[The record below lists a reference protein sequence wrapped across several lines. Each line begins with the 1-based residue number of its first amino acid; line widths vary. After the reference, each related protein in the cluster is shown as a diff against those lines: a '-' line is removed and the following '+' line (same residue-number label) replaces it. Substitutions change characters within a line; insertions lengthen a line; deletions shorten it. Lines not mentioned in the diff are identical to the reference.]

1 MSPTAET
8 TDDVFR
14 LHAGGKLEIRLR
26 VPLETRADLKRVY
39 TPGFTHVAKA
49 ISRNPEDAYRWS
61 IKRNTVAIVTDGTA
75 VSGLGDLGP
84 RAALPVMEGKALL
97 FKRFAGIDAFP
108 ICLATHDVDDI
119 VAVVRSIEPGFGGIM
134 LEDIAAPR
142 CFAIED
148 RLREALTIPV
158 LHDDQHATAVA
169 AAAAL
174 INAARFVGK
183 DMRAL
188 KVVIL
193 GAGAAGTASARLFMD
208 LGVQDIVACDRE
220 GAIHQRRAGL
230 GGAKRWFAEHTNP
243 AQMTGSVRE
252 LLSGAD
258 VLVGLSG
265 PGVISPED
273 LRDMAEGAI
282 VFALANPHPEILP
295 ADIPPSVAVI
305 ATGQPAYPNQID
317 GGLCYPGLFSGAL
330 RSGASCINEAM
341 KLAAVHAIAER
352 VDESDVAAG
361 TIVPDIFDE
370 IAEDVASAVI
380 RAATAT
386 GVARVR
392 LAANSEPCQLE
403 RKW

>member
-1 MSPTAET
+1 MCTAG
-8 TDDVFR
+8 R
-14 LHAGGKLEIRLR
+14 
-26 VPLETRADLKRVY
+26 
-39 TPGFTHVAKA
+39 
-49 ISRNPEDAYRWS
+49 SRG
-61 IKRNTVAIVTDGTA
+61 NTVAIVTDGTA

-108 ICLATHDVDDI
+108 ICLATQDVDDI
-119 VAVVRSIEPGFGGIM
+119 VQVVRAIEPGFGGIM

-174 INAARFVGK
+174 VNATRFVGK
-183 DMRAL
+183 NIRAL
-188 KVVIL
+188 KVVIV

-220 GAIHQRRAGL
+220 GALHRRRAEPGPGPGL
-230 GGAKRWFAEHTNP
+230 TDEKRWFAEHTNP
-243 AQMTGSVRE
+243 AQKTGTVRE
-252 LLSGAD
+252 VLSGAD
-258 VLVGLSG
+258 VFVGLSG
-265 PGVISPED
+265 PGVVFPED
-273 LRDMAEGAI
+273 LRGMAKDAI

-295 ADIPPSVAVI
+295 ADVPPSVAVI

-330 RSGASCINEAM
+330 RSGASCINDAM
-341 KLAAVHAIAER
+341 KLAAVQAIAR
-352 VDESDVAAG
+352 SVDESAIAAG

-370 IAEDVASAVI
+370 VAEDVARAVMC
-380 RAATAT
+380 AATET
-386 GVARVR
+386 GVARVLR
-392 LAANSEPCQLE
+392 ATDDAANSES
-403 RKW
+403 RK